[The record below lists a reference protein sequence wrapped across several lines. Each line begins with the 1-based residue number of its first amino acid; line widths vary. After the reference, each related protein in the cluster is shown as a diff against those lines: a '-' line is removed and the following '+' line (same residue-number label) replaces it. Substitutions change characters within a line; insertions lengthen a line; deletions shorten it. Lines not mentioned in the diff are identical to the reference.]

1 MHLLPT
7 HRMAL
12 SRVTGASTTPT
23 HFPRVMPRGLA
34 FPLPWQVQPQEGKKR
49 THYNTI
55 FTPTKDCFQL
65 EVLQVTWHS
74 QPELGA
80 KMARIW
86 YNVQLRVATGWVISQ
101 EIMLHTEGKWISLKS
116 SFPFQSKSWLK
127 ISLAYTFVCRKTSP
141 YLLEK
146 KFFRNE
152 RERETFN
159 VIYIAGLNGKK
170 VFHSLAVG
178 LSWLKYLQKLFFSC
192 LRSSLNRCVQCS
204 LLFFLF
210 WLLLSFF
217 LYPRFKKTWNH
228 IFVSFTVFPAV
239 QEPTSPNLG
248 QKMDLKLNLWGRL
261 LDLSIE

>member
-1 MHLLPT
+1 MDMHLLPT

-49 THYNTI
+49 THCNTI

-152 RERETFN
+152 RERERETFN
-159 VIYIAGLNGKK
+159 VIYIAGLNEKK

-178 LSWLKYLQKLFFSC
+178 LSWLKYLQKLFFFLPAIFPQS
-192 LRSSLNRCVQCS
+192 VCS
-204 LLFFLF
+204 MFTAFFSVLITPFFL
-210 WLLLSFF
+210 LI
-217 LYPRFKKTWNH
+217 P
-228 IFVSFTVFPAV
+228 
-239 QEPTSPNLG
+239 
-248 QKMDLKLNLWGRL
+248 
-261 LDLSIE
+261 